1 MEQKEL
7 LTKILSANTCGDI
20 FRKGSL
26 SEIRDQYYEIAK
38 SIHPD
43 ICSLPEAEKAFSIL
57 TRLRNDALTH
67 IKNGTWGKT
76 GQLFLNDTYTIDYRN
91 EKPFEFGTRYSGMD
105 QIVFAFDQD
114 KEKWANLFQQKI
126 HAFSF
131 LDKAMTGMYKDRIP
145 RIEKTITMNDK
156 RRVIILKKNP
166 NEYPMDLFLSAYR
179 GKIGGRDIA
188 WMISRMVDLCC
199 LLYVNGFVHNG
210 IEVENLYICPK
221 DHYICLYGGW
231 QYATRI
237 GEKMTGAK
245 KSVYD
250 LMPTSA
256 KTSKK
261 ATPITDMECVRDIFI
276 NVVKDYC
283 DPTKCVPLQIEKWIN
298 AGSTSDPISEY
309 EHWNQVLDK
318 AYGQRKFQVFSANAD
333 EIYSKH

>member
-26 SEIRDQYYEIAK
+26 GEIRDQYYEIAK

-57 TRLRNDALTH
+57 TRLRNDALMH
-67 IKNGTWGKT
+67 IRNGTWGKT
-76 GQLFLNDTYTIDYRN
+76 GQLFLNDTYTISYRN
-91 EKPFEFGTRYSGMD
+91 EKPFEFGIRYSGMD

-114 KEKWANLFQQKI
+114 KEKWASKFYRNVLD
-126 HAFSF
+126 FSF
-131 LDKAMTGMYKDRIP
+131 LDTAMKGTYKDRIP
-145 RIEKTITMNDK
+145 NIEVTKMNDK
-156 RRVIILKKNP
+156 RIAIILKKNP
-166 NEYPMDLFLSAYR
+166 AEYPMDLFLSAYR

-231 QYATRI
+231 QYTTRI

-245 KSVYD
+245 KSIYD

-276 NVVKDYC
+276 NIVKDYC
-283 DPTKCVPLQIEKWIN
+283 DTTKCVPLQIEKWIN
-298 AGSTSDPISEY
+298 AGSTSNPISEY
-309 EHWNQVLDK
+309 ERWNQVLNK